1 MPSTWKRVRRAITFL
16 AGATLALGSV
26 AGASDQRF
34 VLLEGAEQSIVLP
47 IAH

>member
-1 MPSTWKRVRRAITFL
+1 MMT
-16 AGATLALGSV
+16 AGQLEALVAALGSL
-26 AGASDQRF
+26 AGASDQRL